1 MVQYGELNNMSNKN
15 IVITLP
21 DGTSIDKPAGITGLE
36 IAEGI
41 SMGLA
46 KQSILIEVNGQ
57 LRDLS
62 YQIFEDSNVNIL
74 KKDADVALETIRHDC
89 AHIMAEAVQ
98 DLFPGTQVTIG
109 PAIDNGF
116 YYDFAFKKP
125 FISDDINKIEKKMI
139 EIIEKDTP
147 FIREVWDRDE
157 AIAYFEKAGELYKSQ
172 IIKDLPEDE
181 QISIYKQGDWLD
193 LCRGP
198 HLPSTKHIGTSFKLM
213 KVAGA
218 YWRGDETNE
227 MLTRIYGTAWRT
239 DKELKTY
246 LNMLKEAEK
255 RDHRKIGKEMK
266 LFTFDEEVGPGL
278 PLWLPNG
285 SILIEELEKL
295 AKETEDL
302 AGYDRVKTPH
312 ITKGTLYEKSGHLA
326 HYEDS
331 MFPAMDIDG
340 NKYYLKPMN
349 CPHHHKIYASSPR
362 TYKELPLRLCE
373 YGTCYRYEK
382 SGQLFGLMRVR
393 SMQMNDA
400 HIYCTESQFKEEF
413 LAVCKMYLKYFE
425 IFGIEKYEMRL
436 SLHDPN
442 KLGEKYVDE
451 PELWIKTEN
460 LVRESLIDGKLNFV
474 EIPGE
479 AAFYGPKIDVQVW
492 SAIGREFTLATN
504 QVDFAVPS
512 RFGLT
517 YIDKDN
523 KEHTPLCIHRAPLGT
538 HERFIGFLIEHYAGN
553 FPLWLTPT
561 QMVIIP
567 ISDKFNNYSNLIYN
581 KLKNKGFRVKI
592 DQRKEKMGA
601 KIRTAELNKI
611 PIMIII
617 GERESNENKISFRR
631 KFQGDQGSVDVDQFI
646 EQMNDEIVLRK

>member
-1 MVQYGELNNMSNKN
+1 MAQYGELNNMSNKN

-62 YQIFEDSNVNIL
+62 YQIFEDSNINIL

-125 FISDDINKIEKKMI
+125 FVSDDINKIEKRMI

-181 QISIYKQGDWLD
+181 QISIYRQGDWLD

-218 YWRGDETNE
+218 YWRGDENNE

-239 DKELKTY
+239 EKELKTY

-255 RDHRKIGKEMK
+255 RDHRKIGKQMK
-266 LFTFDEEVGPGL
+266 IYTFDEEVGPGL

-285 SILIEELEKL
+285 TVIIDELEKL
-295 AKETEDL
+295 AKETEEK

-312 ITKGTLYEKSGHLA
+312 ITKGSLYEQSGHLS

-362 TYKELPLRLCE
+362 TYKELPLRLAE

-504 QVDFAVPS
+504 QVDFAVPA

-523 KEHTPLCIHRAPLGT
+523 KENTPLCIHRAPLGT

-553 FPLWLTPT
+553 FPLWLAPI

-567 ISDKFNNYSNLIYN
+567 ISDKFNDYSILVFN
-581 KLKNKGFRVKI
+581 KLRSKGFRVKI

-601 KIRTAELNKI
+601 KIRTAEINKI

-631 KFQGDQGSVDVDQFI
+631 KFQGDQGSVDVNQFV
-646 EQMNDEIVLRK
+646 EQINDEIILRK